1 MLTISDDGNV
11 VVQPISVWREER
23 EGLGIG
29 IGERKERKGFWGVEE
44 TKSTVCLCV
53 FLEVRGGSFFYLLFF
68 FFLVWY
74 LIYRSQL
81 PCKCY
86 IFIFLNKFDIIRWN

>member
-44 TKSTVCLCV
+44 TKSTVCVCV
-53 FLEVRGGSFFYLLFF
+53 CFWRCAEDLFFIFF
-68 FFLVWY
+68 FFFFGMVLDLQKSTTV
-74 LIYRSQL
+74 
-81 PCKCY
+81 
-86 IFIFLNKFDIIRWN
+86 

>member
-44 TKSTVCLCV
+44 TKSTVCVCV

-68 FFLVWY
+68 FFFFFGMVLD
-74 LIYRSQL
+74 L
-81 PCKCY
+81 PKSTTV
-86 IFIFLNKFDIIRWN
+86 